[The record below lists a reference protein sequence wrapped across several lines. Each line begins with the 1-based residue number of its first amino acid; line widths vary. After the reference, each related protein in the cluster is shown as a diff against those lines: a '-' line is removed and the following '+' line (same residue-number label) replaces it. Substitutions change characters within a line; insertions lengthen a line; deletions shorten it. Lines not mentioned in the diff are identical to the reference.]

1 MSRSGRRKP
10 YRPGDPRPQT
20 DVPQFAPTAER
31 LGKGDVRIEP
41 LIEAAPKTPRGLAE
55 TPRDWTGDGPADFP
69 RKVVMGYVRRD
80 RSVDIRARLWRFKDL
95 AGPQIAAAERFERD
109 WTLSR
114 LEPRLTTDL
123 AAGGGGRT
131 GRRAGAIADA
141 ADLAGAILD
150 ARDRIQGARQAIRAA
165 GPECIRVF
173 EAVVIDGATSQQAG
187 LARYRDAEKAR
198 VHVAS
203 MMMAALSLLAA
214 YYGRAH
220 EVRRAAAGQCV
231 Q

>member
-1 MSRSGRRKP
+1 MR
-10 YRPGDPRPQT
+10 
-20 DVPQFAPTAER
+20 V
-31 LGKGDVRIEP
+31 EP
-41 LIEAAPKTPRGLAE
+41 LIVAAPTKVGGLAE
-55 TPRDWTGDGPADFP
+55 APRDWTGEGPADFP

-109 WTLSR
+109 WSLSR
-114 LEPRLTTDL
+114 LEPRLTTNL
-123 AAGGGGRT
+123 ASGGGRS
-131 GRRAGAIADA
+131 GRRGGAVADA
-141 ADLAGAILD
+141 ADLASAILD

-203 MMMAALSLLAA
+203 MMMASLSLLAA
-214 YYGRAH
+214 YYVQGAPADRA
-220 EVRRAAAGQCV
+220 RD
-231 Q
+231 